1 VIIEIDPGAGAP
13 PYEQICTQVVA
24 AIRGGAL
31 PVGARLPTVRQLAG
45 DLGLAVNTV
54 AKAYKQLES
63 EGHVATRGR
72 NGTVVLPRADAAGQ
86 RVDVP
91 AGERDAAPAEAARG
105 DEANAAAI
113 VLARSAQR
121 LGLSLPEAM
130 GLLRQAW

>member
-1 VIIEIDPGAGAP
+1 M
-13 PYEQICTQVVA
+13 
-24 AIRGGAL
+24 
-31 PVGARLPTVRQLAG
+31 
-45 DLGLAVNTV
+45 
-54 AKAYKQLES
+54 
-63 EGHVATRGR
+63 ATRGR